1 LFFSVIS
8 FLLVVAPL
16 YSLPLSVVL
25 AIPLVAGL
33 DSLDAVEVG
42 MALEDE
48 FGIEIPDNEADK
60 IQSVPDAIKYISANP
75 KAQ

>member
-1 LFFSVIS
+1 MDAGCRPALDRRFDTPSLLLCLLLLF
-8 FLLVVAPL
+8 LCP
-16 YSLPLSVVL
+16 
-25 AIPLVAGL
+25 AGL

-48 FGIEIPDNEADK
+48 FGIEIPDAEADK
-60 IQSVPDAIKYISANP
+60 IQSVEDAIKYIAANG